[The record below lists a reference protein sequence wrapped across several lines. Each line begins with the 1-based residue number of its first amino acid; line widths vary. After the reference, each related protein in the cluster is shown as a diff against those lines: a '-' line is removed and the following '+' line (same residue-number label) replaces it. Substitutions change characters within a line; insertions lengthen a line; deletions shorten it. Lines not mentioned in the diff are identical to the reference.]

1 MDIAIRMQ
9 KIELGV
15 DRVVFKPIGI
25 IKGHYDDFDDLFY
38 DELDLQYDSL
48 EGTKIYEEN
57 YFYAP
62 ISLKELK
69 NMYDSNM
76 TQEQIM
82 YEYFFN
88 YINCCFIGF
97 FDEVSGTI
105 KTIKIDFDRLE
116 QTLSNVN
123 ETSEEVIEFDLEK
136 NEQFVFDLKSLL
148 SLKEYENIDEVKQ
161 FIDELIK
168 TGQYIKE
175 TTQNMKENNNDLF
188 KVDSIDEETTNIKN
202 QKTKKV
208 LKKEESKKFN
218 LKGMRDFV
226 LKEIV
231 AQDDAVKSITTTI
244 MKNLEATNPKMKS
257 HILIMGPTGVGK
269 TSTIE
274 LICKYLD
281 IPFCKVDATSYT
293 QTGYVGRNTDEILQK
308 LISSAD
314 YDIEKAQKGIIV
326 IDEID
331 KKANDDMGDVATTAV
346 QQTLLKLTGRGMVEV
361 DINYKGSK
369 STIDFDT
376 SNLTIVFTGA
386 FEGINELTKKDDIKH
401 IGFISDSKEEK
412 KLENN
417 KVSTDLLTQFGL
429 IPELIGRIKKIVV
442 LNPLKQ
448 KDYVQILNYSNSSP
462 IKINKEFFELDKGI
476 KVTFTDSFKIEAA
489 KKAEELNLG
498 VRGLDRTVDDALEDA
513 MERVLNNEK
522 IKELK
527 FTKSTVNNPKKYYSN

>member
-1 MDIAIRMQ
+1 MDVAIRMQ

-38 DELDLQYDSL
+38 DELNLQYDSL

-62 ISLKELK
+62 I
-69 NMYDSNM
+69 
-76 TQEQIM
+76 
-82 YEYFFN
+82 
-88 YINCCFIGF
+88 
-97 FDEVSGTI
+97 
-105 KTIKIDFDRLE
+105 
-116 QTLSNVN
+116 
-123 ETSEEVIEFDLEK
+123 
-136 NEQFVFDLKSLL
+136 

-175 TTQNMKENNNDLF
+175 TTQNMKDNNNDLF
-188 KVDSIDEETTNIKN
+188 EVDSIDEETANIKAP
-202 QKTKKV
+202 KTKKV

-218 LKGMRDFV
+218 LKSMRDFV

-244 MKNLEATNPKMKS
+244 MKNMEATNPKMKS

-269 TSTIE
+269 SSTIE

-281 IPFCKVDATSYT
+281 VPFCKVDATSYT

-314 YDIEKAQKGIIV
+314 YDIEKAQNGIIV

-331 KKANDDMGDVATTAV
+331 KKAKEDKGDVATTAV

-401 IGFISDSKEEK
+401 IGFINDSKEEK
-412 KLENN
+412 KLENT
-417 KVSTDLLTQFGL
+417 KVSTNLLTQYGL

-489 KKAEELNLG
+489 KKAEEFNLG
-498 VRGLDRTVDDALEDA
+498 VRGLDRAVDDALEDA

>member
-9 KIELGV
+9 KIELGN
-15 DRVVFKPIGI
+15 DRIVFKPIGI
-25 IKGHYDDFDDLFY
+25 IKGTYDKDEQIFY
-38 DELDLQYDSL
+38 DELDFQYSVID
-48 EGTKIYEEN
+48 GTSMYEEN
-57 YFYAP
+57 YFWAP
-62 ISLKELK
+62 IYLEDLKE
-69 NMYDSNM
+69 
-76 TQEQIM
+76 E
-82 YEYFFN
+82 YESYMSEEEILN
-88 YINCCFIGF
+88 EYLSEYINCYYLGY
-97 FDEVSGTI
+97 FDEILGKI

-116 QTLSNVN
+116 ETLSNTKESTE
-123 ETSEEVIEFDLEK
+123 ETIEFDLEK
-136 NEQFVFDLKSLL
+136 NERFVFDLKSLL
-148 SLKEYENIDEVKQ
+148 SLKDYENIEDVRN
-161 FIDELIK
+161 FIDQLITAGEYVK
-168 TGQYIKE
+168 NTVKSI
-175 TTQNMKENNNDLF
+175 ENSQDRSLF
-188 KVDSIDEETTNIKN
+188 EIDDSEVVEEEPKP
-202 QKTKKV
+202 KKV
-208 LKKEESKKFN
+208 IKKEESKKFN
-218 LKGMRDFV
+218 LKNMRDFV

-231 AQDDAVKSITTTI
+231 AQDEAVKSITTTI
-244 MKNLEATNPKMKS
+244 MKNMEATNPKMKS

-281 IPFCKVDATSYT
+281 VPFCKVDSTSYT

-308 LISSAD
+308 LIYAAN
-314 YDIEKAQKGIIV
+314 YDISKAQKGIIV

-331 KKANDDMGDVATTAV
+331 KKAKGDKDSIATTAV
-346 QQTLLKLTGRGMVEV
+346 QQALLKLTGRGMVEV
-361 DINYKGSK
+361 DIDYKGSK

-376 SNLTIVFTGA
+376 ANLTIVFTGA
-386 FEGINELTKKDDIKH
+386 FEGINKLNKKDDIKH
-401 IGFISDSKEEK
+401 IGFINDSKESKEDDDK
-412 KLENN
+412 ITT
-417 KVSTDLLTQFGL
+417 SLLTQYGL

-489 KKAEELNLG
+489 KKAEEFNLG
-498 VRGLDRTVDDALEDA
+498 VRGLDRAVDDALEDA

>member
-9 KIELGV
+9 KIELGN
-15 DRVVFKPIGI
+15 DRIVFKPIGI
-25 IKGHYDDFDDLFY
+25 IKGTYDKNEQIFY
-38 DELDLQYDSL
+38 DELDFQYSVIDETSM
-48 EGTKIYEEN
+48 YEEN
-57 YFYAP
+57 YFWAP
-62 ISLKELK
+62 IYLEDLKE
-69 NMYDSNM
+69 
-76 TQEQIM
+76 E
-82 YEYFFN
+82 YESYLSEEEILN
-88 YINCCFIGF
+88 EYLSEYINCYYLGY
-97 FDEVSGTI
+97 FDEILGKI

-116 QTLSNVN
+116 ETLSNTKEN
-123 ETSEEVIEFDLEK
+123 TEETIEFDLEK
-136 NEQFVFDLKSLL
+136 NEKFVFDLKSLL
-148 SLKEYENIDEVKQ
+148 SLKDYENIEDVRN
-161 FIDELIK
+161 FIDQLITAGEYVK
-168 TGQYIKE
+168 NTVKSI
-175 TTQNMKENNNDLF
+175 ENSQDRSLF
-188 KVDSIDEETTNIKN
+188 EMDDSRVVEEEPKP
-202 QKTKKV
+202 KKV
-208 LKKEESKKFN
+208 IKKEESKKFN
-218 LKGMRDFV
+218 LKNMRDFV

-231 AQDDAVKSITTTI
+231 AQDEAVKSITTTI
-244 MKNLEATNPKMKS
+244 MKNMEATNPKMKS

-281 IPFCKVDATSYT
+281 VPFCKVDSTSYT

-308 LISSAD
+308 LIYAANYNIS
-314 YDIEKAQKGIIV
+314 KAQKGIIV

-331 KKANDDMGDVATTAV
+331 KKAKGDKDSIATTAV
-346 QQTLLKLTGRGMVEV
+346 QQALLKLTGRGMVEV
-361 DINYKGSK
+361 DIDYKGSK

-386 FEGINELTKKDDIKH
+386 FEGINKLNKKDYIKH
-401 IGFISDSKEEK
+401 IGFINDSKESKE
-412 KLENN
+412 EDN
-417 KVSTDLLTQFGL
+417 KITTSLLTQYGL

-448 KDYVQILNYSNSSP
+448 KDYVQILNYSNNSP

-489 KKAEELNLG
+489 KKAEEFNLG
-498 VRGLDRTVDDALEDA
+498 VRGLDRAVDDALEDA

>member
-9 KIELGV
+9 KILLGN
-15 DRVVFKPIGI
+15 DRVIFNPIGI
-25 IKGHYDDFDDLFY
+25 IKGTYNKEKDVFYDDSDFEYSSVD
-38 DELDLQYDSL
+38 
-48 EGTKIYEEN
+48 GTSMYEER

-62 ISLKELK
+62 ISLDELK
-69 NMYDSNM
+69 DAYESYLSDAQVQ
-76 TQEQIM
+76 QE
-82 YEYFFN
+82 YLEG
-88 YINCCFIGF
+88 YINHCVLGS
-97 FDEVSGTI
+97 FDIIEGKI
-105 KTIKIDFDRLE
+105 KTIEIDFDRLNLLKSKK
-116 QTLSNVN
+116 T
-123 ETSEEVIEFDLEK
+123 EEGVIEFDLEK

-148 SLKEYENIDEVKQ
+148 DLKDYDNVEDVRN
-161 FIDELIK
+161 FIDELINTSK
-168 TGQYIKE
+168 YINNYV
-175 TTQNMKENNNDLF
+175 QNLKSNDGTLF
-188 KVDSIDEETTNIKN
+188 TIDNLDEEEKEDS
-202 QKTKKV
+202 KPKKV
-208 LKKEESKKFN
+208 IKKEESKKFN
-218 LKGMRDFV
+218 LKNMRDFV

-231 AQDDAVKSITTTI
+231 AQDEAVKSITTTI
-244 MKNLEATNPKMKS
+244 MKNMEATNPKMKS

-281 IPFCKVDATSYT
+281 VPFCKVDSTSYT

-308 LISSAD
+308 LIYAANYNIS
-314 YDIEKAQKGIIV
+314 KAQKGIIV

-331 KKANDDMGDVATTAV
+331 KKAKGGKDSIATTAV
-346 QQTLLKLTGRGMVEV
+346 QQALLKLTGRGLVEV
-361 DINYKGSK
+361 DIDYKGSK

-386 FEGINELTKKDDIKH
+386 FEGINKLNKKDYIKH
-401 IGFISDSKEEK
+401 IGFINDSKESKE
-412 KLENN
+412 EDN
-417 KVSTDLLTQFGL
+417 KITTNLLTQYGL

-448 KDYVQILNYSNSSP
+448 KDYVQILNYSNNSP

-489 KKAEELNLG
+489 KKAEEFNLG
-498 VRGLDRTVDDALEDA
+498 VRGLDRAVDDALEDA

>member
-9 KIELGV
+9 KILLGN
-15 DRVVFKPIGI
+15 DRVIFNPIGV
-25 IKGHYDDFDDLFY
+25 IKGIYNKEKDVFYDDSDFEYSSVD
-38 DELDLQYDSL
+38 
-48 EGTKIYEEN
+48 GTSMYEER

-62 ISLKELK
+62 ISLDELK
-69 NMYDSNM
+69 DTYESYLSDAQM
-76 TQEQIM
+76 QQ
-82 YEYFFN
+82 EYFEG
-88 YINCCFIGF
+88 YINHCVLGS
-97 FDEVSGTI
+97 FDIIEGKIETI
-105 KTIKIDFDRLE
+105 EIDFDRLN
-116 QTLSNVN
+116 LLKSN
-123 ETSEEVIEFDLEK
+123 ETGEGVIKFDLEK

-148 SLKEYENIDEVKQ
+148 DLKDYDNVEDVRN
-161 FIDELIK
+161 FIDELINTSK
-168 TGQYIKE
+168 YINDSV
-175 TTQNMKENNNDLF
+175 QNLKSNDGTLF
-188 KVDSIDEETTNIKN
+188 TIDNLDEEEKEDS
-202 QKTKKV
+202 KPKKV
-208 LKKEESKKFN
+208 IKKEESKKFN
-218 LKGMRDFV
+218 LKNMRDFV

-231 AQDDAVKSITTTI
+231 AQDEAVKSITTTI
-244 MKNLEATNPKMKS
+244 MKNIEATSPKMKS

-281 IPFCKVDATSYT
+281 VPFYKVDATSYT
-293 QTGYVGRNTDEILQK
+293 QAGYVGRNVDDILQN
-308 LISSAD
+308 LITSTD
-314 YDIEKAQKGIIV
+314 YDIEKAQKSIIV

-331 KKANDDMGDVATTAV
+331 KKANDDLGSVATIAV
-346 QQTLLKLTGRGMVEV
+346 QQALLKLTGRGMVEA
-361 DINYKGSK
+361 DINYKGTK
-369 STIDFDT
+369 STINFDT

-386 FEGINELTKKDDIKH
+386 FEGINKLDIKH
-401 IGFISDSKEEK
+401 IGFINDSKESKE
-412 KLENN
+412 EDN
-417 KVSTDLLTQFGL
+417 KITTSLLTQYGL

-489 KKAEELNLG
+489 KKAEEFNLG
-498 VRGLDRTVDDALEDA
+498 VRGLDRAVDDALEDA

>member
-9 KIELGV
+9 KIELGN
-15 DRVVFKPIGI
+15 DRIVFKPIGI
-25 IKGHYDDFDDLFY
+25 IKGTYDKNEQIFY
-38 DELDLQYDSL
+38 DELDFQYSVID
-48 EGTKIYEEN
+48 GTSMYEEN
-57 YFYAP
+57 YFWAP
-62 ISLKELK
+62 IYLEDLKE
-69 NMYDSNM
+69 
-76 TQEQIM
+76 E
-82 YEYFFN
+82 YESYLSEEEILN
-88 YINCCFIGF
+88 EYLSEYINCYYLGY
-97 FDEVSGTI
+97 FDEILGKI

-116 QTLSNVN
+116 ETLSNTKEN
-123 ETSEEVIEFDLEK
+123 TEETIEFDLEK
-136 NEQFVFDLKSLL
+136 NEKFVFDLKSLL
-148 SLKEYENIDEVKQ
+148 SLKDYENIEDVRN
-161 FIDELIK
+161 FIDQLITSGEYVK
-168 TGQYIKE
+168 NTVKSI
-175 TTQNMKENNNDLF
+175 ENSQDRSLF
-188 KVDSIDEETTNIKN
+188 EMDDSRVVEEEPKP
-202 QKTKKV
+202 KKV
-208 LKKEESKKFN
+208 IKKEESKKFN
-218 LKGMRDFV
+218 LKNMRDFV

-231 AQDDAVKSITTTI
+231 AQDEAVKSITTTI
-244 MKNLEATNPKMKS
+244 MKNMEATNPKMKS

-281 IPFCKVDATSYT
+281 VPFCKVDSTSYT

-308 LISSAD
+308 LIYAANYNIS
-314 YDIEKAQKGIIV
+314 KAQKGIIV

-331 KKANDDMGDVATTAV
+331 KKAKGDKDSIATTAV
-346 QQTLLKLTGRGMVEV
+346 QQALLKLTGRGLVEV
-361 DINYKGSK
+361 DIDYKGSK

-386 FEGINELTKKDDIKH
+386 FEGINKLNKKDYIKH
-401 IGFISDSKEEK
+401 IGFINDSKESKE
-412 KLENN
+412 EDN
-417 KVSTDLLTQFGL
+417 KITTNLLTQYGL

-448 KDYVQILNYSNSSP
+448 KDYVQILNYSNNSP

-489 KKAEELNLG
+489 KKAEEFNLG
-498 VRGLDRTVDDALEDA
+498 VRGLDRAVDDALEDA

>member
-9 KIELGV
+9 KIELGN
-15 DRVVFKPIGI
+15 DRIVFKPIGI
-25 IKGHYDDFDDLFY
+25 IKGTYDKDEQIFY
-38 DELDLQYDSL
+38 DELDFQYSVID
-48 EGTKIYEEN
+48 GTSMYEEN
-57 YFYAP
+57 YFWAP
-62 ISLKELK
+62 IYLEDLKE
-69 NMYDSNM
+69 
-76 TQEQIM
+76 E
-82 YEYFFN
+82 YESYMSEEEILN
-88 YINCCFIGF
+88 EYLSEYINCYYLGY
-97 FDEVSGTI
+97 FDEILGKI

-116 QTLSNVN
+116 ETLSNTKESTE
-123 ETSEEVIEFDLEK
+123 ETIEFDLEK
-136 NEQFVFDLKSLL
+136 NERFVFDLKSLL
-148 SLKEYENIDEVKQ
+148 SLKDYENIEDVRN
-161 FIDELIK
+161 FIDQLITAGEYVK
-168 TGQYIKE
+168 NTVKSI
-175 TTQNMKENNNDLF
+175 ENSQDRSLF
-188 KVDSIDEETTNIKN
+188 EIDDSEVVEEEPKP
-202 QKTKKV
+202 KKV
-208 LKKEESKKFN
+208 IKKEESKKFN
-218 LKGMRDFV
+218 LKNMRDFV

-231 AQDDAVKSITTTI
+231 AQDEAVKSITTTI
-244 MKNLEATNPKMKS
+244 MKNMEATNPKMKS

-281 IPFCKVDATSYT
+281 VPFCKVDSTSYT

-308 LISSAD
+308 LIYAAN
-314 YDIEKAQKGIIV
+314 YDISKAQKGIIV

-331 KKANDDMGDVATTAV
+331 KKAKGDKDSIATTAV
-346 QQTLLKLTGRGMVEV
+346 QQALLKLTGRGMVEV
-361 DINYKGSK
+361 DIDYLGSK

-376 SNLTIVFTGA
+376 ANLTIVFTGA
-386 FEGINELTKKDDIKH
+386 FEGINKLNKKDDIKH
-401 IGFISDSKEEK
+401 IGFINDSKESKEDDDK
-412 KLENN
+412 ITT
-417 KVSTDLLTQFGL
+417 SLLTQYGL

-489 KKAEELNLG
+489 KKAEEFNLG
-498 VRGLDRTVDDALEDA
+498 VRGLDRAVDDALEDA

>member
-9 KIELGV
+9 KIELGN
-15 DRVVFKPIGI
+15 DRIVFKPIGI
-25 IKGHYDDFDDLFY
+25 IKGTYDKNEQIFY
-38 DELDLQYDSL
+38 DELDFQYSVID
-48 EGTKIYEEN
+48 GTSMYEEN
-57 YFYAP
+57 YFWAP
-62 ISLKELK
+62 IYLEDLKE
-69 NMYDSNM
+69 
-76 TQEQIM
+76 E
-82 YEYFFN
+82 YESYLSEEEILN
-88 YINCCFIGF
+88 EYLSEHINCYYLGY
-97 FDEVSGTI
+97 FDEILGKI

-116 QTLSNVN
+116 ETLSNPKEN
-123 ETSEEVIEFDLEK
+123 TEETIEFDLEK
-136 NEQFVFDLKSLL
+136 NEKFVFDLKSLL
-148 SLKEYENIDEVKQ
+148 SLKDYENIEDVRN
-161 FIDELIK
+161 FIDQLITSGEYVK
-168 TGQYIKE
+168 NTVKSI
-175 TTQNMKENNNDLF
+175 ENSQDRSLF
-188 KVDSIDEETTNIKN
+188 EMDDSRVVEEEPKP
-202 QKTKKV
+202 KKV
-208 LKKEESKKFN
+208 IKKEESKKFN
-218 LKGMRDFV
+218 LKNMRDFV

-231 AQDDAVKSITTTI
+231 AQDEAVKSITTTI
-244 MKNLEATNPKMKS
+244 MKNMEATNPKMKS

-281 IPFCKVDATSYT
+281 VPFCKVDSTSYT

-308 LISSAD
+308 LIYAANYNIS
-314 YDIEKAQKGIIV
+314 KAQKGIIV

-331 KKANDDMGDVATTAV
+331 KKAKGDKDSIATTAV
-346 QQTLLKLTGRGMVEV
+346 QQALLKLTGRGLVEV
-361 DINYKGSK
+361 DIDYKGSK

-386 FEGINELTKKDDIKH
+386 FEGINKLNKKDYIKH
-401 IGFISDSKEEK
+401 IGFINDSKESKE
-412 KLENN
+412 EDN
-417 KVSTDLLTQFGL
+417 KITTNLLTQYGL

-448 KDYVQILNYSNSSP
+448 KDYVQILNYSNNSP

-489 KKAEELNLG
+489 KKAEEFNLG
-498 VRGLDRTVDDALEDA
+498 VRGLDRAVDDALEDA